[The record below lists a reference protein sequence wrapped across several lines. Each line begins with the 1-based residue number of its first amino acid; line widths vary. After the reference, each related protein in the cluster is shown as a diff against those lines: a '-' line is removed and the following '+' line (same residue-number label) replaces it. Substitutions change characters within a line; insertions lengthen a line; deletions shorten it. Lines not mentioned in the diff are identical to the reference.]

1 MNMIHGLIR
10 LLKNSTAK
18 EILEGKVPQVAI
30 AVCIL

>member
-1 MNMIHGLIR
+1 MNMIHRLMR

-30 AVCIL
+30 ALCIV